1 MTIYGSVNS
10 LSPLSSLIPGT
21 ESKLKIIFI
30 TPKLVV
36 RDGSVINRYHHINGR
51 KNLKYLIT
59 RNFII
64 YRNSTLYIA
73 SQ

>member
-1 MTIYGSVNS
+1 MTIYGSVS
-10 LSPLSSLIPGT
+10 LLSPLSSLIPGT

-30 TPKLVV
+30 AHKLVV
-36 RDGSVINRYHHINGR
+36 HDGSVINRYHHIHDR